1 MCLNIYLVCRYQ
13 IQFFFFQNAL
23 YSNMISGKKKK
34 TVFKYE
40 FLVLFSYPWP
50 AGVIQNSGGLKMDS
64 EVNLQMPTR
73 TLKRPLGMK
82 GWLKGVRGD
91 VKYSG
96 VSICPERLLFRWTSF
111 RPSLFL
117 VVPPHIWASQR
128 LRLVVLMAMTS
139 QIQGRGRCCGS
150 M

>member
-1 MCLNIYLVCRYQ
+1 MYSTVNNSNVPEYLLGMQ
-13 IQFFFFQNAL
+13 ISNTVFFFQNAL

-40 FLVLFSYPWP
+40 FLVPFSHPWP

-82 GWLKGVRGD
+82 G
-91 VKYSG
+91 
-96 VSICPERLLFRWTSF
+96 
-111 RPSLFL
+111 
-117 VVPPHIWASQR
+117 
-128 LRLVVLMAMTS
+128 
-139 QIQGRGRCCGS
+139 
-150 M
+150 

>member
-1 MCLNIYLVCRYQ
+1 
-13 IQFFFFQNAL
+13 
-23 YSNMISGKKKK
+23 MISGRKKK

-82 GWLKGVRGD
+82 G
-91 VKYSG
+91 
-96 VSICPERLLFRWTSF
+96 
-111 RPSLFL
+111 
-117 VVPPHIWASQR
+117 
-128 LRLVVLMAMTS
+128 
-139 QIQGRGRCCGS
+139 
-150 M
+150 